1 MMLNNYSKLYM
12 HWVKNGTSIDTF
24 NVMFKNTNNET
35 NGYKAFKTLF
45 NFLQLSI
52 QPLSKESTK
61 NLNKTVDLNNK
72 SDMSNKD

>member
-45 NFLQLSI
+45 FLQLSI
-52 QPLSKESTK
+52 KPLSKESTK
-61 NLNKTVDLNNK
+61 KLSKTVDLSNK
-72 SDMSNKD
+72 SNTSNKD